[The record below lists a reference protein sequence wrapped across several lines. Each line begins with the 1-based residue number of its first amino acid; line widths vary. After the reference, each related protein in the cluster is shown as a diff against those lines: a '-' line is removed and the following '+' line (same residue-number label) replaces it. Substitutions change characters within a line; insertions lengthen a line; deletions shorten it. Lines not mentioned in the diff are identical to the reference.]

1 MAFFSK
7 LSKAFGFDN
16 EGVDNDPLIADDPE
30 TADYTL
36 PKSAGGQKKQTRQAA
51 APAIVPRDDSAM
63 QTRIFNYVLET
74 FNKALP
80 DFLQRSIDPE
90 AQRRALFEGMQAD
103 MRKYVT
109 DIADDARRRC
119 SEEWTRDRQKLQDKV
134 NDLESR
140 AKDIEAK
147 RNEIE
152 QKKLSSDRQRRA
164 LTDRA
169 HDLEK
174 QVAQLEAEREQYQ
187 LESRS
192 LQNKLKVL
200 SVSETEAQELHE
212 ENMRLMAEN
221 TRLRN
226 GMGGTQTVTE
236 TVKVPD
242 PEVVK
247 ELEEARAEIARLRK
261 EIESKADTSAQSA
274 ETAKALSDKDAQI
287 KRLNEEVSKLRA
299 AASTGIEPEA
309 LRELEKQIERFEVI
323 RRKKDARINDLQHR
337 QKELVASEKS
347 LKEEIAALKSRLDG
361 GDVTDLSVSESESFS
376 SSRRRTVRHDAPIDD
391 ILSDTD
397 WLVPSSSLKSS
408 KNTDPEGSRRSR
420 RERAKDQNK
429 DQSKDNE
436 SGQMRLF

>member
-1 MAFFSK
+1 MATYLIRHSPV
-7 LSKAFGFDN
+7 LSGEVEVHAAKNA
-16 EGVDNDPLIADDPE
+16 VLPLLA
-30 TADYTL
+30 
-36 PKSAGGQKKQTRQAA
+36 AGLLTEEPLVLKE
-51 APAIVPRDDSAM
+51 VPRITDVETLLTILRDCGA
-63 QTRIFNYVLET
+63 QVTRSGSEVSVC
-74 FNKALP
+74 ALQP
-80 DFLQRSIDPE
+80 RSP
-90 AQRRALFEGMQAD
+90 
-103 MRKYVT
+103 
-109 DIADDARRRC
+109 
-119 SEEWTRDRQKLQDKV
+119 
-134 NDLESR
+134 
-140 AKDIEAK
+140 
-147 RNEIE
+147 
-152 QKKLSSDRQRRA
+152 
-164 LTDRA
+164 
-169 HDLEK
+169 
-174 QVAQLEAEREQYQ
+174 
-187 LESRS
+187 
-192 LQNKLKVL
+192 
-200 SVSETEAQELHE
+200 LHE
-212 ENMRLMAEN
+212 ENMRLMDEN

-323 RRKKDARINDLQHR
+323 RRKQDARINDLQHR

>member
-134 NDLESR
+134 NELESR

-152 QKKLSSDRQRRA
+152 QKKLSSDRSF
-164 LTDRA
+164 TD
-169 HDLEK
+169 
-174 QVAQLEAEREQYQ
+174 Y
-187 LESRS
+187 
-192 LQNKLKVL
+192 
-200 SVSETEAQELHE
+200 
-212 ENMRLMAEN
+212 
-221 TRLRN
+221 
-226 GMGGTQTVTE
+226 
-236 TVKVPD
+236 
-242 PEVVK
+242 
-247 ELEEARAEIARLRK
+247 
-261 EIESKADTSAQSA
+261 
-274 ETAKALSDKDAQI
+274 
-287 KRLNEEVSKLRA
+287 
-299 AASTGIEPEA
+299 
-309 LRELEKQIERFEVI
+309 
-323 RRKKDARINDLQHR
+323 
-337 QKELVASEKS
+337 
-347 LKEEIAALKSRLDG
+347 
-361 GDVTDLSVSESESFS
+361 
-376 SSRRRTVRHDAPIDD
+376 
-391 ILSDTD
+391 
-397 WLVPSSSLKSS
+397 
-408 KNTDPEGSRRSR
+408 
-420 RERAKDQNK
+420 
-429 DQSKDNE
+429 
-436 SGQMRLF
+436 